1 MRNLFFR
8 LPRMI
13 LLAVLPVIL
22 LAPFSGYAAAD
33 IEVNTPAIASLKQSM
48 QQRHGQLAAHYA
60 SGAVGLS
67 RDGLVA
73 MRDANAV
80 PLAARQA
87 VNSLIAAE
95 NQDRLALY
103 REIAR
108 ANGHPEWEAEIRST
122 FGQRWIELAQ
132 PGWSVQS
139 AGGGW
144 TRK

>member
-1 MRNLFFR
+1 MRNPFSR
-8 LPRMI
+8 LI
-13 LLAVLPVIL
+13 LLAAL
-22 LAPFSGYAAAD
+22 LWMPFTAYAAAD

-48 QQRHGQLAAHYA
+48 QQRHGQLAAQYA

-80 PLAARQA
+80 PLAARQS

-95 NQDRLALY
+95 NQDRIALY

-108 ANGHPEWEAEIRST
+108 ANSHPEWEAEIRST

-132 PGWSVQS
+132 PGWWYQS
-139 AGGGW
+139 ASGGW

>member
-1 MRNLFFR
+1 MRNLFSR
-8 LPRMI
+8 LI
-13 LLAVLPVIL
+13 FLAVLSGM
-22 LAPFSGYAAAD
+22 PFAAYAAAD

-80 PLAARQA
+80 PLSARQS

-95 NQDRLALY
+95 NQGRLALY

-108 ANGHPEWEAEIRST
+108 ANGRPEWEAEIRST

-132 PGWSVQS
+132 PGWWYQS

-144 TRK
+144 TKK

>member
-1 MRNLFFR
+1 MFKSISRS
-8 LPRMI
+8 M
-13 LLAVLPVIL
+13 LLAVLLWV
-22 LAPFSGYAAAD
+22 PFAGYAAAD

-48 QQRHGQLAAHYA
+48 QQRHGQLAAHFV
-60 SGAVGLS
+60 SGAVGLT

-87 VNSLIAAE
+87 VNSQIAAE
-95 NQDRLALY
+95 NQDRIALY

-122 FGQRWIELAQ
+122 FGQRWIELAK
-132 PGWSVQS
+132 PGWWYQTSS
-139 AGGGW
+139 GSWA
-144 TRK
+144 RK